1 MTATT
6 TAMTDPAQS
15 PILQSSTAQSPSGQS
30 PSAATQAQTMQA
42 VVASE
47 YGPSSVLRVGTVA
60 RPAIGE
66 HEVLVRVHAAGLDR
80 GAWHL
85 MSGKPYLM
93 RLMGF
98 GFLRPKNAVLGRE
111 VAGTVVEVGAKV
123 TRFVPGDAVFGIGE
137 GSFAEYVGARE
148 DKLAKKPASVSFEQ
162 AAVIGISGLTAL
174 QALRDAGQL
183 RAGQRVLVIG
193 ASGGVGSYAVQI
205 ARSMGAEVTGAC
217 STAKLDLVRSL
228 GAQHVI
234 DYTRDDVVG
243 GAQRYDVIF
252 DAGGNTPASRLRRA
266 LTPTGVVVLVGG
278 ENGGSVTGGI
288 FGRPLW
294 GKVLSLFNRQ
304 RFAMFMTKETHTD
317 IERLGQLLAAGT
329 ITASIDRACSLAE
342 VKDAMRDLETGRVR
356 GKVCVSLA

>member
-1 MTATT
+1 MTAATT
-6 TAMTDPAQS
+6 TMIHPAHS
-15 PILQSSTAQSPSGQS
+15 PTT
-30 PSAATQAQTMQA
+30 ATQAQTMQA

-47 YGPSSVLRVGTVA
+47 YGSASVLRVGAVA

-85 MSGKPYLM
+85 MTGKPYLM

-98 GFLRPKNAVLGRE
+98 GLLRPKNGVLGRE

-137 GSFAEYVGARE
+137 GSFAEYVRARE
-148 DKLAKKPASVSFEQ
+148 DKLAPKPASVSFEQ

-183 RAGQRVLVIG
+183 RAGQRVLIIG

-217 STAKLDLVRSL
+217 RTAKVELVRSL

-234 DYTRDDVVG
+234 DYTREDLVG
-243 GAQRYDVIF
+243 GAQRYDLIF

-266 LTPTGVVVLVGG
+266 LAPTGVVVLVGG
-278 ENGGSVTGGI
+278 ENGGSVTGGV

-294 GKVLSLFNRQ
+294 GMVLSLLNRQ
-304 RFAMFMTKETHTD
+304 RFAMFMAKETHVD
-317 IERLGQLLAAGT
+317 LEVLGQLLAEGKVT
-329 ITASIDRACSLAE
+329 SSIDRVCSLAE
-342 VKDAMRDLETGRVR
+342 VKDAMGDLEAGRVR
-356 GKVCVSLA
+356 GKVCVSVA

>member
-1 MTATT
+1 MTAATND
-6 TAMTDPAQS
+6 MIHPAQS
-15 PILQSSTAQSPSGQS
+15 PITATQAQ
-30 PSAATQAQTMQA
+30 TQAQTMQA

-47 YGPSSVLRVGTVA
+47 YGPASVLRVGSVA

-66 HEVLVRVHAAGLDR
+66 GEVLVRVHAAGLDR

-98 GFLRPKNAVLGRE
+98 GFLRPKNGVLGRE

-123 TRFVPGDAVFGIGE
+123 TRFVPGDVVFGIGE
-137 GSFAEYVGARE
+137 GSFAEYVRARE
-148 DKLAKKPASVSFEQ
+148 DKLAKKPEGVSFEQ

-183 RAGQRVLVIG
+183 GAGQRVLIIG
-193 ASGGVGSYAVQI
+193 ASGGVGSFAVQI

-217 STAKLDLVRSL
+217 STAKVELVRSL

-234 DYTRDDVVG
+234 DYTREDVVS
-243 GAQRYDVIF
+243 GAQRYDLIF

-266 LTPTGVVVLVGG
+266 LTPTGVAVLVGG
-278 ENGGSVTGGI
+278 ENGGSVTGGV

-294 GKVLSLFNRQ
+294 GMVLSLFNRQ
-304 RFAMFMTKETHTD
+304 RFAMFMTKETHVD
-317 IERLGQLLAAGT
+317 LERLGQLLAEGK
-329 ITASIDRACSLAE
+329 ITSSIDRVCSLDE
-342 VKDAMRDLETGRVR
+342 VKDAMHDLESGRVR
-356 GKVCVSLA
+356 GKVCVSVA